1 MLSYR
6 LIMALNQNKELKKF
20 YSIHEVAEQ
29 FGVAESLLR
38 YWETE
43 FPQIKPH
50 KAGRNIR
57 QYSKDDIDA
66 IKVIYNLVKVRGIK
80 IAKAREMLAKN
91 KEGEQNS
98 AEVIDRLKQIRL
110 QLVEMRSAINQIDPD
125 LLPDEL
131 PLN

>member
-1 MLSYR
+1 
-6 LIMALNQNKELKKF
+6 MALNQNKELKKF

>member
-1 MLSYR
+1 MLTYR